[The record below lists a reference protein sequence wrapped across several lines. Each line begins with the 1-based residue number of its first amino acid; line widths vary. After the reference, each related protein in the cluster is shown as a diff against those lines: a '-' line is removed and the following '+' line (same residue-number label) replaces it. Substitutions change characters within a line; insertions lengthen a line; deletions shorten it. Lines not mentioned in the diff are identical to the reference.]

1 VNKKSRLIL
10 RMETSGTNKN
20 EQRTQVSNTTGNEG
34 DKDEVTASPQS
45 VVSPQQVALPQQ
57 PTSTRDPKSKK
68 YKELSDKIDNAQKNI
83 KNSYDLLNE
92 LKKEQARDG
101 DVIDNATPSKAPT
114 PEPNEEDKPEQQSS
128 AKTPD
133 TNNQIEALNSI
144 IDRLEPVLEK
154 GTTSKGENASL
165 LPNREKSLSRAVIN
179 GIQRVAIA
187 TTVSGLEKMMQ
198 FVNENGE
205 NLEFNKENLLKTFQ
219 LLQKKLD
226 VVRHSMIDDPEG
238 RAYVE
243 QMSNNL
249 KVITETVVNELSEQ
263 ITETGEKMILIGSE
277 LAGKMVV
284 ELGKF
289 AKNGVRLIPVV
300 GDVYILSEGI
310 FSIMKSGMNAMVAYA
325 SFGESFLKNVTKL
338 TSVVKGPNIGASLS
352 ELKAAMDNFVKL
364 INNNKETQV
373 SGVNGLIAQIVAKIT
388 PDFSEDELKN
398 VNETVAG
405 IYAEAKKRGNV
416 PGADSADSVDSK
428 LIEEV
433 ITVVVDPRVN
443 TLSEEAYEYMKKL
456 SKNGKVKAVYD
467 TFVEARGENNEKEYH
482 RTKKGFNNR
491 IDKITNTGVVDLE
504 QNIISEKDYE
514 SMRNSKN
521 TKIKNELNNFE
532 KVGDEYHRIKKGL
545 IRGKTDTVT
554 SKKIGGRQ
562 KTKSIL
568 KSGGRRRS
576 RSNTRKVRFR

>member
-1 VNKKSRLIL
+1 
-10 RMETSGTNKN
+10 METSGTNPNDEIQPEAVEIK
-20 EQRTQVSNTTGNEG
+20 G
-34 DKDEVTASPQS
+34 DKDEVTASPQPVASQIAQS
-45 VVSPQQVALPQQ
+45 VSDSNKPALPQQ

-101 DVIDNATPSKAPT
+101 DIIDNATPSKAPT

-416 PGADSADSVDSK
+416 PGADSADSK

-443 TLSEEAYEYMKKL
+443 TLSEEAYEYMKNL
-456 SKNGKVKAVYD
+456 NKNGKVKAVYD
-467 TFVEARGENNEKEYH
+467 TFVEARGENNKKEYH

-532 KVGDEYHRIKKGL
+532 KVGNEYHRIKKGL